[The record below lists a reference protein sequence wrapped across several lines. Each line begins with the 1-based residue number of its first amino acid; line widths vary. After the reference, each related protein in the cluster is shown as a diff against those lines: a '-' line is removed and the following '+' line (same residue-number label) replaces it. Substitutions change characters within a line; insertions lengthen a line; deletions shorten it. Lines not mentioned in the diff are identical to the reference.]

1 MEVAQLRQDEAEID
15 DYIDSI
21 YPDCYPDYSVSMD
34 ESADVDVGDFEY
46 PYAAV
51 EVQKP
56 APDALAT
63 NEDVVDADRY
73 LSSYM
78 EYARVRSASYTEAQ
92 KMQFVDLLQFAMNK
106 IEMEKELVDYQ
117 NNVNIDM
124 DHSYF
129 QHDLH

>member
-1 MEVAQLRQDEAEID
+1 MEVALLRQEEAEID
-15 DYIDSI
+15 EYIDSI
-21 YPDCYPDYSVSMD
+21 YPDCYPDFSVSMD

-56 APDALAT
+56 AAAAVAT
-63 NEDVVDADRY
+63 NEDVVDADSY